1 MATIQERVESI
12 IESLHIREGM
22 IQTAKVQKNI
32 LDFKPKFVV
41 AEGSEK
47 KTDKAPAK
55 VLDEV
60 NKNIKE
66 GTLSG
71 GAYYGIFDKY
81 VVFAYKDSHNLMYQ
95 EGYVYKFKTEEDAKA
110 FYDGIDRIDSS
121 MKIIK
126 GASVVAPCL
135 YSLKDKKFMSI
146 RDAIEDLANGY
157 VRDALSSLDK
167 YIGTNA
173 IPFDVEDV
181 TYEYSVMSDNRF
193 KLYERGYNCSLNVK
207 IKLKDGKYPD
217 KDTFK
222 MLSNSV
228 DRNVNMGAITG
239 LSNGSKFRD
248 YITMHSYLCN

>member
-22 IQTAKVQKNI
+22 IQTAKAQKSI
-32 LDFKPKFVV
+32 LDFKPKFVM
-41 AEGSEK
+41 ADGSEN

-55 VLDEV
+55 VLDGV
-60 NKNIKE
+60 NKNIKV
-66 GTLSG
+66 GYAT
-71 GAYYGIFDKY
+71 YYGIFDKY
-81 VVFAYKDSHNLMYQ
+81 VVFAYKDSSNLVYQ

-110 FYDGIDRIDSS
+110 FYDGGIDMGS

-126 GASVVAPCL
+126 GTTVVAPCL

-146 RDAIEDLANGY
+146 REAVEGLANGY

-173 IPFDVEDV
+173 IPFDVVDV
-181 TYEYSVMSDNRF
+181 TYEYSVLSANKL
-193 KLYERGYNCSLNVK
+193 KLYDRGYNCSLEVE
-207 IKLKDGKYPD
+207 IKLKDSKYPD

-222 MLSNSV
+222 VLSNSV
-228 DRNVNMGAITG
+228 DRYVNMGAITG
-239 LSNGSKFRD
+239 LSNGNEYRD

>member
-22 IQTAKVQKNI
+22 IQTAKAQKSV
-32 LDFKPKFVV
+32 LDFKPKFVM
-41 AEGSEK
+41 ADGSEK
-47 KTDKAPAK
+47 KTDKATAK
-55 VLDEV
+55 VLDGV
-60 NKNIKE
+60 NKNIQE
-66 GTLSG
+66 GFASYGT
-71 GAYYGIFDKY
+71 YYGIFDKY
-81 VVFAYKDSHNLMYQ
+81 VVFAYKDSYNLMYQ

-110 FYDGIDRIDSS
+110 FYDGGIDRGS

-126 GASVVAPCL
+126 GTTVVAPCL

-146 RDAIEDLANGY
+146 RDAVEDLANGY
-157 VRDALSSLDK
+157 VRDALESLDK
-167 YIGTNA
+167 YVSTNA

-181 TYEYSVMSDNRF
+181 TYEYSVMSDNKL

-222 MLSNSV
+222 VLSNSV
-228 DRNVNMGAITG
+228 DRSVNMGAIVG
-239 LSNGSKFRD
+239 LSNGNEYRD
-248 YITMHSYLCN
+248 YVTMHSILCN

>member
-22 IQTAKVQKNI
+22 IQTAKAQKSV
-32 LDFKPKFVV
+32 LDFKSKFVM
-41 AEGSEK
+41 ADGSEK

-55 VLDEV
+55 VLDGV
-60 NKNIKE
+60 NKNIQDGFASY
-66 GTLSG
+66 GT
-71 GAYYGIFDKY
+71 YYGIFDKY

-110 FYDGIDRIDSS
+110 FYDGGIDGGS

-135 YSLKDKKFMSI
+135 YSLKDKKFMSV
-146 RDAIEDLANGY
+146 RDAVEELANGY

-181 TYEYSVMSDNRF
+181 TYEYSVMSANKL
-193 KLYERGYNCSLNVK
+193 KLYDRGYNCSLSVK
-207 IKLKDGKYPD
+207 IKLKDAKYPD

-222 MLSNSV
+222 VLSSSV
-228 DRNVNMGAITG
+228 DKYVNMGAITG
-239 LSNGSKFRD
+239 LDNGNEYRD
-248 YITMHSYLCN
+248 YITMYSYLCN

>member
-22 IQTAKVQKNI
+22 IQTAKAQKSI
-32 LDFKPKFVV
+32 LDFKPKFVM
-41 AEGSEK
+41 ADGSEK

-55 VLDEV
+55 VLDGV
-60 NKNIKE
+60 NKNIKV
-66 GTLSG
+66 GYAT
-71 GAYYGIFDKY
+71 YYGIFDKY
-81 VVFAYKDSHNLMYQ
+81 VVFAYKDSSNLMYQ

-110 FYDGIDRIDSS
+110 FYEGGIDRGSL
-121 MKIIK
+121 KIIK
-126 GASVVAPCL
+126 GTTVVAPCL

-146 RDAIEDLANGY
+146 REAVEDLASGY

-181 TYEYSVMSDNRF
+181 TYEYSVMSDNRL
-193 KLYERGYNCSLNVK
+193 KLYKRGYNCSLSVK
-207 IKLKDGKYPD
+207 IKLKDAKYPD

-222 MLSNSV
+222 VLSNSV
-228 DRNVNMGAITG
+228 DRYVNMGAITG
-239 LSNGSKFRD
+239 LDNGNEYRD
-248 YITMHSYLCN
+248 YVTMHSYLCN

>member
-22 IQTAKVQKNI
+22 IQTAKAQKSI
-32 LDFKPKFVV
+32 LDFKPKFVM
-41 AEGSEK
+41 ADGSEK

-55 VLDEV
+55 VLDGV
-60 NKNIKE
+60 NKNIKV
-66 GTLSG
+66 GYAT
-71 GAYYGIFDKY
+71 YYGIFDKY
-81 VVFAYKDSHNLMYQ
+81 VVFAYKDSSNLMYQ

-110 FYDGIDRIDSS
+110 FYDGGIDSGS
-121 MKIIK
+121 LKIIK
-126 GASVVAPCL
+126 GTTVVAPCL

-146 RDAIEDLANGY
+146 RESVEDLANGY

-181 TYEYSVMSDNRF
+181 TYEYSVMSDNRL
-193 KLYERGYNCSLNVK
+193 KLYKRGYNCSLDVE
-207 IKLKDGKYPD
+207 IKLKDSKYPD

-222 MLSNSV
+222 VLSNSV
-228 DRNVNMGAITG
+228 DRYVNMGAITG
-239 LSNGSKFRD
+239 LDNGNEYRD
-248 YITMHSYLCN
+248 YVTMHSYLCN

>member
-22 IQTAKVQKNI
+22 IQTAKAQKSI
-32 LDFKPKFVV
+32 LDFKPKFVM
-41 AEGSEK
+41 ADGSEK

-55 VLDEV
+55 VLDGV
-60 NKNIKE
+60 NKNIKV
-66 GTLSG
+66 GYAT
-71 GAYYGIFDKY
+71 YYGIFDKY
-81 VVFAYKDSHNLMYQ
+81 VVFAYKDSSNLMYQ

-110 FYDGIDRIDSS
+110 FYDGGIDRGSL
-121 MKIIK
+121 KIIK
-126 GASVVAPCL
+126 GTTVVAPCL

-146 RDAIEDLANGY
+146 REAVEDLASGY

-181 TYEYSVMSDNRF
+181 TYEYSVMSDNRL
-193 KLYERGYNCSLNVK
+193 KLYKRGYNCSLNVK

-222 MLSNSV
+222 VLSSSV
-228 DRNVNMGAITG
+228 DRYVNMGAITD
-239 LSNGSKFRD
+239 LSNGTEHRD

>member
-22 IQTAKVQKNI
+22 IQTAKAQKSI
-32 LDFKPKFVV
+32 LDFKPNFVM
-41 AEGSEK
+41 ADGSEK

-55 VLDEV
+55 VLDGV
-60 NKNIKE
+60 NKNIKV
-66 GTLSG
+66 GYAT
-71 GAYYGIFDKY
+71 YYGIFDKY
-81 VVFAYKDSHNLMYQ
+81 VVFAYKDSSNLMYQ

-110 FYDGIDRIDSS
+110 FYDGGIDRGSL
-121 MKIIK
+121 KIIK
-126 GASVVAPCL
+126 GTTVVAPCL

-146 RDAIEDLANGY
+146 REAVEDLASGY

-181 TYEYSVMSDNRF
+181 TYEYSVMSDNRL
-193 KLYERGYNCSLNVK
+193 KLYKRGYNCSLSVR
-207 IKLKDGKYPD
+207 IKLKDSKYPD

-222 MLSNSV
+222 VLSNSV
-228 DRNVNMGAITG
+228 DRYVNMGAITG
-239 LSNGSKFRD
+239 LSNGSKHSD

>member
-1 MATIQERVESI
+1 
-12 IESLHIREGM
+12 M
-22 IQTAKVQKNI
+22 IQTAKAQKSI
-32 LDFKPKFVV
+32 LDFKPKFVM
-41 AEGSEK
+41 ADGSEK
-47 KTDKAPAK
+47 KTDRAPAK
-55 VLDEV
+55 VLDGV
-60 NKNIKE
+60 NKNIQDGFASY
-66 GTLSG
+66 GT
-71 GAYYGIFDKY
+71 YYGIFDKY

-110 FYDGIDRIDSS
+110 FYDGGIDRGS

-146 RDAIEDLANGY
+146 RDAVEELANGY

-181 TYEYSVMSDNRF
+181 TYEYSVLSANKL
-193 KLYERGYNCSLNVK
+193 KLYDRGYDCSLSVK
-207 IKLKDGKYPD
+207 IKLKDSKYPD

-222 MLSNSV
+222 VLSSSV
-228 DRNVNMGAITG
+228 DRYVSMGAITS

>member
-1 MATIQERVESI
+1 
-12 IESLHIREGM
+12 M
-22 IQTAKVQKNI
+22 IQTAKAQKSI
-32 LDFKPKFVV
+32 LDFKPKFVM
-41 AEGSEK
+41 ADGSEK

-55 VLDEV
+55 VLDGL
-60 NKNIKE
+60 NKNIKV
-66 GTLSG
+66 GYAT
-71 GAYYGIFDKY
+71 YYGIFDKY
-81 VVFAYKDSHNLMYQ
+81 VVFAYKDSSNLMYQ

-110 FYDGIDRIDSS
+110 FYDGGIDRGSL
-121 MKIIK
+121 KIIK
-126 GASVVAPCL
+126 GTTVVAPCL

-146 RDAIEDLANGY
+146 REAVEDLASGY

-181 TYEYSVMSDNRF
+181 TYEYSVMSDNRL
-193 KLYERGYNCSLNVK
+193 KLYKRGYNCSLNVK

-222 MLSNSV
+222 VLSNSV

-239 LSNGSKFRD
+239 LSNGNEYRD
-248 YITMHSYLCN
+248 YVTMHSYLCN